1 MPNINTNHKLTPM
14 QICQKIQ
21 RVKELQATGDP
32 IYKEYH
38 QRVYYDGIWSIDMD
52 VYAISGVIRWWVA
65 REDKAGNYQ
74 NSLFTMY
81 RTEDGQLKYS
91 ADYQIKKDIVNRL
104 LKTYECL
111 EKAGIEG

>member
-1 MPNINTNHKLTPM
+1 MPNHKLTPM

-38 QRVYYDGIWSIDMD
+38 QRVYDDGIWTIDLE
-52 VYAISGVIRWWVA
+52 VFAVSERIRWWVA

-74 NSLFTMY
+74 NTLFVIY

-91 ADYQIKKDIVNRL
+91 ADYKIKKDIVNRL
-104 LKTYECL
+104 LKTYVCL
-111 EKAGIEG
+111 EQAGIEA